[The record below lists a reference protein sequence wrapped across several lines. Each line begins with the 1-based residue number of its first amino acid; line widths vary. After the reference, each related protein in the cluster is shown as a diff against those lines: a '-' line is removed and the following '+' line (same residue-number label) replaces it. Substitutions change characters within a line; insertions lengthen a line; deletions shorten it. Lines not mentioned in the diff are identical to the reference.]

1 MKINNKNYIYNNTR
15 NLIDDS
21 SDIIEND
28 EYVGEIQNQILIKEN
43 KHKINYRNKTLDY
56 KNKFG
61 TIIEERNNY
70 KLYVSGSGAGNSKQ
84 SKKYQLKKYEGNF
97 LQSSNI
103 NNDKINKIKI
113 KEYNDKLLYNF
124 VNAGILR
131 YEPKGLFYKI
141 YQAIPIDINDNYFK
155 KNFFK
160 NEMDLINE
168 ENIQKNRNNFFVN
181 SAYINKNKK
190 ISKNYVFKKPII
202 KKNLSDKFET
212 NEKVPK

>member
-43 KHKINYRNKTLDY
+43 KHKINYRNKTLAG

-70 KLYVSGSGAGNSKQ
+70 KFYVSGSCAGNSKQ

-124 VNAGILR
+124 INAGILR

-155 KNFFK
+155 KYFFK
-160 NEMDLINE
+160 NEMDLINK